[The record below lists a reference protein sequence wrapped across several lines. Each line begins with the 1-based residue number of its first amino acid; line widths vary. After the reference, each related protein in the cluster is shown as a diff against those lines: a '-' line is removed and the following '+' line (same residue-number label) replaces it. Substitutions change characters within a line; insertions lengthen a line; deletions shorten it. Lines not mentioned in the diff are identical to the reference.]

1 MKSSAVSEAGV
12 TYIVHVE
19 LEKVVRSGKS
29 CEMSQSS

>member
-1 MKSSAVSEAGV
+1 MKSSVSEPGL

-19 LEKVVRSGKS
+19 LEKVVRSGKC